1 LDRLNRDT
9 KGVSLIV
16 TTLLLVAVAVAASGV
31 TFSWIMSMVGS
42 QSIQVQTRVMIDM
55 VNWDMINNSV
65 KVTVRNIGSVDA
77 SIVSVSLMMKDDD
90 DNVIY
95 DIDNLPLTIQ
105 VGEKTDII
113 WDEGN
118 LDYLTLYLIKVT
130 TSTGFYNEYLAST
143 PKE

>member
-1 LDRLNRDT
+1 LERLNRDT

-16 TTLLLVAVAVAASGV
+16 TTLLLIAVAVAASGV
-31 TFSWIMSMVGS
+31 TFSWIMAMVDS

-77 SIVSVSLMMKDDD
+77 SIVSLSLMMKDDD

-95 DIDNLPLTIQ
+95 DIDDLPLTIQ

-118 LDYLTLYLIKVT
+118 LDYLTLYIIKVT

>member
-1 LDRLNRDT
+1 LEKLNRDT

-95 DIDNLPLTIQ
+95 DIDDLPLTIQ